1 MKGGETSSA
10 PKTLEIIRQ
19 QIRLTAIVLKPD
31 PVIDPVKWSGHGL
44 DGLTRVKPGQP
55 KKKSEKPYNF
65 SNQ

>member
-31 PVIDPVKWSGHGL
+31 PVIDPVK
-44 DGLTRVKPGQP
+44 
-55 KKKSEKPYNF
+55 
-65 SNQ
+65 